1 MKFWG
6 YGIVNILISCDGKT
20 FPASLEPGD
29 TLALY
34 AVPEAY
40 SEDGLYLARWAQ
52 GELEPVPACDSIAF
66 LLKLCLETA
75 QNGVESL
82 REVYC
87 AEGVTYAEN

>member
-1 MKFWG
+1 M
-6 YGIVNILISCDGKT
+6 NISISCLDKT
-20 FPASLEPGD
+20 FPAALSLGD

-34 AVPEAY
+34 SVPQSY

-52 GELEPVPACDSIAF
+52 GELEPVPACDGVGF

-75 QNGVESL
+75 QSGAETL
-82 REVYC
+82 REIHK